1 METSSIQR
9 TNNVFIPII
18 RKPESVYVPHYLEPQ
33 VVTMPQKEVRN
44 LPFIEAN
51 TKEVTLSHVKD
62 DCIIPVFSKDNEV
75 TISHQ
80 SFIDSVLSAA
90 KTVFP
95 YEDMSDPVIRVSHV
109 VKGRI
114 PEAIHKPVSQLLES
128 DKTIYYERMMFC
140 FEVPS
145 IHQDIDGCRLNLTIG
160 GVRAYNE
167 QNLYSRK
174 APEKFRIFIGFKNMV
189 CCNLCV
195 STDGYKASLR
205 VMDPDALLSSASDLF
220 RSYDMERHLAL
231 MTAQHASEVHT
242 VGDEID
248 AVSGKPDAL
257 ILCYPVV
264 TFQDPYAHT
273 GSRKNFLGPDRQFD
287 VNLQRRYSGEEQVG
301 SGHPPVFVWHCE
313 DDASVPVQNSI
324 MLSEALSRAGISHK
338 LTVYPGGA
346 HGLGLAPGYEEISH
360 WPEDAIRWLSNE

>member
-1 METSSIQR
+1 MCPNSVNEIQIR
-9 TNNVFIPII
+9 SGVPIRI
-18 RKPESVYVPHYLEPQ
+18 SERNPESG
-33 VVTMPQKEVRN
+33 K
-44 LPFIEAN
+44 A
-51 TKEVTLSHVKD
+51 
-62 DCIIPVFSKDNEV
+62 
-75 TISHQ
+75 
-80 SFIDSVLSAA
+80 SVL
-90 KTVFP
+90 TPYFP
-95 YEDMSDPVIRVSHV
+95 ERPADEGCVIIFPGGGYEHVSLEKEGVKIAEVLNANGLKAFVLDYPVAPAL
-109 VKGRI
+109 GT
-114 PEAIHKPVSQLLES
+114 AILA
-128 DKTIYYERMMFC
+128 DA
-140 FEVPS
+140 
-145 IHQDIDGCRLNLTIG
+145 
-160 GVRAYNE
+160 VRAVRFVRYHSGD
-167 QNLYSRK
+167 LGI
-174 APEKFRIFIGFKNMV
+174 APEKITVMGF
-189 CCNLCV
+189 
-195 STDGYKASLR
+195 
-205 VMDPDALLSSASDLF
+205 SAGG
-220 RSYDMERHLAL
+220 HLAL

-264 TFQDPYAHT
+264 TFLDPYAHT

-313 DDASVPVQNSI
+313 DDASVPAQNSI

>member
-1 METSSIQR
+1 METTMIPASVQR
-9 TNNVFIPII
+9 PMYPILAPQEMP
-18 RKPESVYVPHYLEPQ
+18 RVSVLPLY
-33 VVTMPQKEVRN
+33 EVKQPAN

-51 TKEVTLSHVKD
+51 TKEVEMNHLKD

-80 SFIDSVLSAA
+80 SFIDTILDAA
-90 KTVFP
+90 QSVFP
-95 YEDMSDPVIRVSHV
+95 RESITDPAIRVSHV

-167 QNLYSRK
+167 QNLYAKKS
-174 APEKFRIFIGFKNMV
+174 PEKFKIFIGFKNMV

-205 VMDPDALLSSASDLF
+205 VMDTSAMLTSAAELF
-220 RSYDMERHLAL
+220 QSYDMERHLAL
-231 MTAQHASEVHT
+231 MTAYQSVGMSESQFAQFLGRCRLYQYLPAAEKKRLPELLLTDTQIGMVAQSYYKDENFGKADDRALSLWKMYNLFTGSNKSSYIDNFLDRAENASVLTTGLAKALH
-242 VGDEID
+242 GDEEY
-248 AVSGKPDAL
+248 SW
-257 ILCYPVV
+257 
-264 TFQDPYAHT
+264 
-273 GSRKNFLGPDRQFD
+273 FL
-287 VNLQRRYSGEEQVG
+287 S
-301 SGHPPVFVWHCE
+301 
-313 DDASVPVQNSI
+313 
-324 MLSEALSRAGISHK
+324 
-338 LTVYPGGA
+338 
-346 HGLGLAPGYEEISH
+346 
-360 WPEDAIRWLSNE
+360 